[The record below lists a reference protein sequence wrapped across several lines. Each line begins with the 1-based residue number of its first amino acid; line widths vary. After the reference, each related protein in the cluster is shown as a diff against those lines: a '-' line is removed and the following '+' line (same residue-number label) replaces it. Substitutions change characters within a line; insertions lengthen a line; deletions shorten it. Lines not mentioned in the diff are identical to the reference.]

1 MTVYSEPARAFLK
14 RHGMDPESV
23 DPGAWIDPM
32 REEME
37 RGLAGGKCSMEM
49 IPTYLSNDGA
59 LQPGHCAAVIDAG
72 GTNFR
77 CGLVQIG
84 EDGWSVSDLYKSRMP
99 GANVPCTWEEFIRFT
114 ADRIEPLMDRTDSI
128 GFCFSYSASV
138 TPDMDARVNVIDKEV
153 VVTGC
158 EGQLI
163 GEALRHELGQR
174 GYAGR
179 HVVIL
184 NDTVAVLL
192 GGAAG
197 LDKQA
202 YSGFIGQV
210 SGTGT
215 NTCVSLPVSRIGKLG
230 MSGDRGMIVNLES
243 GEYNGIP
250 GGDFDRILDWTS
262 HNPGQKPFEKMTAG
276 VYLGQ
281 LCRLMLLAAADEGLL
296 STEGSIRIRRMAEF
310 DASVVDAWSCG
321 ESLEMLSSDPGDA
334 AFAREL
340 SLALFRRSA
349 RCMCVNL
356 LALTELAGGGRDRPM
371 CVLAEGSL
379 VRRSRVY
386 RPELERLLERYGLE
400 QRGLRVSLLVGEET
414 TLAGSAAAV
423 LLNPGKG

>member
-1 MTVYSEPARAFLK
+1 MTVYSEQARAFLK
-14 RHGMDPESV
+14 KHGMDPESV
-23 DPGAWIDPM
+23 DPDAWIGPM

-37 RGLAGGKCSMEM
+37 RGLAGESCSMEM
-49 IPTYLSNDGA
+49 IPTYLSNDGS

-77 CGLVQIG
+77 CGLVHI
-84 EDGWSVSDLYKSRMP
+84 EETGWTISDLAKCKMP
-99 GANVPCTWEEFIRFT
+99 GTDAPCTWEEFIRFT
-114 ADRIEPLMDRTDSI
+114 ADRIAPLMDRADVI
-128 GFCFSYSASV
+128 GFCFSYSATV
-138 TPDMDARVNVIDKEV
+138 TPDMDARVNMIDKEV

-163 GEALRHELGQR
+163 GASLIAELERR
-174 GYAGR
+174 GITGKR
-179 HVVIL
+179 VVIL

-197 LDKQA
+197 LDKRG
-202 YSGFIGQV
+202 YSGFAGQV

-230 MSGDRGMIVNLES
+230 REGSRGMIVNLES
-243 GEYNGIP
+243 GEYSGIP
-250 GGDFDRILDWTS
+250 GGDFDRMLDEQS
-262 HNPGQKPFEKMTAG
+262 HNPGQKHFEKMTAG

-296 STEGSIRIRRMAEF
+296 SPEGAERVHAMAPF
-310 DASVVDAWSCG
+310 NAAVVDAWASG
-321 ESLEMLSSDPGDA
+321 EGYDSLGVDPGDQ

-356 LALTELAGGGRDRPM
+356 LALTELAGGGRDKPM

-379 VRRSRVY
+379 VRRSRAY
-386 RPELERLLERYGLE
+386 RPELERQLARCGLE
-400 QRGLRVSLLVGEET
+400 ARGLQVELRVGEET
-414 TLAGSAAAV
+414 TLVGSAAAA
-423 LLNPGKG
+423 LLNPRAD